1 MELNPDCVRDLM
13 LFLEEHTTVSVC
25 EEGSIMSTSFRKIRA
40 NDICKFSGFQKY
52 SSECIVY
59 HIVQLSESG
68 YIATNFVFDPAHS
81 FGKFETPCIYYMTPK
96 GHELTASLKDNERW
110 GGTAKVLKKLGGVS
124 LSIIEAVSR
133 GATGALIDKY
143 APSLVPDRTAVGTGT

>member
-1 MELNPDCVRDLM
+1 MELNPDCVRDLI

-59 HIVQLSESG
+59 HIVQMSESG
-68 YIATNFVFDPAHS
+68 YIATNFAFDPAHS
-81 FGKFETPCIYYMTPK
+81 GGKFETPCIYYMTPK
-96 GHELTASLKDNERW
+96 GHELAASIKENTQW
-110 GGTAKVLKKLGGVS
+110 GGISKVLKKLGGIS
-124 LSIIEAVSR
+124 LSIIEAVSK
-133 GATGALIDKY
+133 GATDALIDKY
-143 APSLVPDRTAVGTGT
+143 TPSLVLDRTAAGTGT